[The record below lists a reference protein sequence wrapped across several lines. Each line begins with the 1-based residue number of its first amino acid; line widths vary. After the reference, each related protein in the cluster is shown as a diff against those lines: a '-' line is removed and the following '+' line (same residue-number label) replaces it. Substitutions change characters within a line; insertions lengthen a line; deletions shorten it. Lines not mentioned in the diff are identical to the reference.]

1 MIGRIRQNRGFT
13 LLELM
18 IAMFIVIILLSV
30 ALPTYQ
36 RSVQYAKETVLKE
49 NLWQMRKAI
58 DQYASDK
65 GKYPPSIDSLVEGKY
80 LREMPIDPILSVLV
94 SVLIL
99 RGAWI
104 LIRRSSHILL
114 QGVPEGIDAA
124 RIGAALGDIQGVT
137 DVHDVHAWSLTNER
151 PIVTLHAVMEQGA
164 DQGAILHDIHV
175 VLKNRFG
182 IEHATVQLEYNA
194 LDCVPCEKI

>member
-1 MIGRIRQNRGFT
+1 MVRSTVIGKGQKGFS

-65 GKYPPSIDSLVEGKY
+65 GKFPPSLESLVEGKY
-80 LREMPIDPILSVLV
+80 LREMPVDPILERAEWQAVMGEDPLS
-94 SVLIL
+94 
-99 RGAWI
+99 A
-104 LIRRSSHILL
+104 
-114 QGVPEGIDAA
+114 DAA
-124 RIGAALGDIQGVT
+124 DGVK
-137 DVHDVHAWSLTNER
+137 DVKSMAEGEDSEGK
-151 PIVTLHAVMEQGA
+151 PYS
-164 DQGAILHDIHV
+164 
-175 VLKNRFG
+175 
-182 IEHATVQLEYNA
+182 EY
-194 LDCVPCEKI
+194 